1 MVWASL
7 LKEPLEMIHGR
18 PRWALVTVR
27 GGRDVSH
34 TRAARFPVTVV
45 IMDDR
50 GRASLRAQ

>member
-18 PRWALVTVR
+18 PRWALVNVR